1 MEMEQFIKN
10 QISKIEPNIHSND
23 LHAISHNCNKSGQR
37 RTLKIVLERI
47 QIKLKRIEEY
57 NPNKIF
63 MTKIKTAE
71 EVLINHSFEDEP
83 FNNALKE
90 RIILCMQEYA
100 KQFIDLAA
108 EEAKSSWG
116 NKSDEWGMN
125 TYTTSWVDKE
135 SILKLKERV
144 I

>member
-1 MEMEQFIKN
+1 M
-10 QISKIEPNIHSND
+10 S
-23 LHAISHNCNKSGQR
+23 
-37 RTLKIVLERI
+37 
-47 QIKLKRIEEY
+47 
-57 NPNKIF
+57 
-63 MTKIKTAE
+63 KIKTAE

-108 EEAKSSWG
+108 
-116 NKSDEWGMN
+116 DECEPI
-125 TYTTSWVDKE
+125 TDLTTDQIAEIPVNDKE

-144 I
+144 V